1 MSDPST
7 VLYQMGEAVAAKV
20 NLGKSELLSGTN
32 TWTGASNT
40 FNSGVSIGDLTALR
54 AATFNDNVTI
64 SGNLTVNGTTTA
76 LSTTQMEVKDNFI
89 HISKGANSGAYDKD
103 SGFYFERGAGLD
115 PQALI
120 WDESE
125 EEALL
130 LKKKT
135 DEFVRF
141 KWMYSEDD
149 DTYFEMRIVVDE
161 LTKDVSLFVVDFAE
175 DDEVDETKMLWEN
188 QIDDLKKIIGSV

>member
-1 MSDPST
+1 MTKFEIEFVVHASPSLLFNYIST
-7 VLYQMGEAVAAKV
+7 PSGL
-20 NLGKSELLSGTN
+20 SE
-32 TWTGASNT
+32 WYA
-40 FNSGVSIGDLTALR
+40 
-54 AATFNDNVTI
+54 DNVN
-64 SGNLTVNGTTTA
+64 SRG
-76 LSTTQMEVKDNFI
+76 EKFI
-89 HISKGANSGAYDKD
+89 
-103 SGFYFERGAGLD
+103 F
-115 PQALI
+115 I

-141 KWMYSEDD
+141 KWTYSEDD

-161 LTKDVSLFVVDFAE
+161 LTNDVSLFVIDFAE
-175 DDEVDETKMLWEN
+175 DDEVEEAKMLWEN